1 MWYSQT
7 TEGEVNMDELN
18 GAKLDLNLDDLF
30 KDEDDPAAGTPP
42 ADDKLDL
49 TEKMTKRINEV
60 KAKTEA
66 TVRDNIAKELG
77 FDDYASMQKA
87 KAEKTI
93 TEAGYNPEEIQK
105 LVEPMLEARLA
116 SDPRLQKLAALEE
129 KEKQAYINAELAKI
143 EKLTG
148 LKVKETDLSKETLD
162 VWGKGVDLAQAYI
175 ATNSNAIISGNTKG
189 STDHLASGNGASKPK
204 MRGLTQS
211 EKALFK
217 SISPNITDE
226 ELNKKMMEVK

>member
-1 MWYSQT
+1 
-7 TEGEVNMDELN
+7 MDDLN
-18 GAKLDLNLDDLF
+18 GAKLDLDLDDLF
-30 KDEDDPAAGTPP
+30 KDEEDPAAATP
-42 ADDKLDL
+42 AANGKEEVNL
-49 TEKMTKRINEV
+49 TEAMTKRINEV

-66 TVRDNIAKELG
+66 TVRDNIAKDLG
-77 FDDYASMQKA
+77 FDDYEAMQKA
-87 KAEKTI
+87 KTEKTI
-93 TEAGYNPEEIQK
+93 TEAGYNPEEIEK
-105 LVEPMLEARLA
+105 LVKPMLEARLA
-116 SDPRLQKLAALEE
+116 ADPRLQKLAALEE
-129 KEKQAYINAELAKI
+129 KEKQAYISAELAKI

-175 ATNSNAIISGNTKG
+175 ATNSNAIISANTKG

-217 SISPNITDE
+217 SISPDITDE